1 MNFYIGNLDLRVTEN
16 DLKEAFIEFGE
27 VSSVKIIKNRFSGES
42 QGYGFLEMPDNSDA
56 DKAIKALNG
65 IAIKGRNMKITQQD
79 PRSLKKDKKKRKRF

>member
-16 DLKEAFIEFGE
+16 DLKEAFAQFGE
-27 VSSVKIIKNRFSGES
+27 VSSVTIIKNRFSGES

-65 IAIKGRNMKITQQD
+65 IAIKGRNIKITQQD
-79 PRSLKKDKKKRKRF
+79 PRNKRNKKKRRRF